1 MSRVFSTWLRRQGTA
16 LVVLVALSPLSPQAQ
31 TLIENVHG
39 YTMKGGERVTFTAMA
54 FDRGL
59 VTAIYTDPQEAATAT
74 VARRIDGAGAT
85 LLPGLIDAHGHVT
98 RHGRLLA
105 SVDLAGVAS
114 EQAAAA
120 QVADYLRT
128 QPGAARVTGGGWNQV
143 LWPGRRFP
151 HRRTLDAISESVPI
165 ALSRVDRH
173 ALWVNS
179 AALALADIDG
189 DTPDPAGGQ
198 IVRDADGQ
206 PTGVLIDN
214 AMQLVLGA
222 FPSEAPAVIATHQS
236 RALQDLARLGITGVH
251 DAGVTADE
259 LTAYRSLL
267 ARAALP
273 IRVYAMLRPDN
284 DALLAEGPHVDRSGM
299 LAAQSV
305 KISSDGALG
314 SRGAALEED
323 YADEPGHRGLLLLE
337 ERVLAETMRRAA
349 RAGFQVNTHAI
360 GDRANRLVLDVLE
373 QMRTEDGDA
382 GLRHRVEHA
391 QILAPAD
398 LERFAALG
406 VIASVQPTH
415 ATSDK
420 NMAGDR
426 LGEERLAGAYA
437 WQSLLDSGARVA
449 FGSDFPVED
458 PNPFY
463 GLHAAV
469 TRQDRE
475 GEPPG
480 GWLPAEKLDR
490 TAALSLFTEG
500 GAWAMHAEERLGRL
514 LPGYAADFVL
524 VRDDPFAVPAEDLWR
539 NAVLQT
545 WTDGRLVFSAQTGE

>member
-1 MSRVFSTWLRRQGTA
+1 MARVFSSWLRRQGIA
-16 LVVLVALSPLSPQAQ
+16 LVVLVALPPLSLQAQ

-39 YTMKGGERVTFTAMA
+39 YTVKNGERVTFTAMA

-59 VTAIYTDPQEAATAT
+59 VTAIYTDPQEAAAAIVT
-74 VARRIDGAGAT
+74 RRIDGAGAT

-120 QVADYLRT
+120 RVADFLRT

-143 LWPGRRFP
+143 LWPGKRFP
-151 HRRTLDAISESVPI
+151 HRRTLDAVSESVPI

-179 AALALADIDG
+179 AALELADIDS

-198 IVRDADGQ
+198 ILRDTDGQ

-222 FPSEAPAVIATHQS
+222 FPDETPAAIATHQS
-236 RALQDLARLGITGVH
+236 RALHDLARLGMTGVH
-251 DAGVTADE
+251 DAGVTTDE

-267 ARAALP
+267 ARSALP
-273 IRVYAMLRPDN
+273 IRVYAMLRPDSN
-284 DALLAEGPHVDRSGM
+284 ALLAQGPHVDPSGM

-314 SRGAALEED
+314 SRGAALEAD
-323 YADEPGHRGLLLLE
+323 YTDQRGHRGLLLLE
-337 ERVLAETMRRAA
+337 ESVLADTMRRAA

-373 QMRTEDGDA
+373 QMQAEDGDA

-391 QILAPAD
+391 QILRPQD
-398 LERFAALG
+398 LQRFAALG
-406 VIASVQPTH
+406 VIASIQPTH
-415 ATSDK
+415 ATSDM
-420 NMAGDR
+420 NMAADR
-426 LGEERLAGAYA
+426 LGNDRLEAAYA
-437 WQSLLDSGARVA
+437 WQSLLDSGARLA
-449 FGSDFPVED
+449 GGSDFPVEH
-458 PNPFY
+458 PNPFH
-463 GLHAAV
+463 GLYSAV
-469 TRQDRE
+469 TRQDQA

-480 GWLPAEKLDR
+480 GWLPTQKMTRD
-490 TAALSLFTEG
+490 AALALFTEG
-500 GAWAMHAEERLGRL
+500 AAFAGHAEGRVGRL
-514 LPGYAADFVL
+514 LPGYAADFIL
-524 VRDDPFAVPAEDLWR
+524 VRDDYFRIPEADIWKNR
-539 NAVLQT
+539 VLST
-545 WTDGRLVFSAQTGE
+545 WVAGEKIYDAGD

>member
-16 LVVLVALSPLSPQAQ
+16 LLVLVALSPLSLQAQ
-31 TLIENVHG
+31 TLIENVRG
-39 YTMKGGERVTFTAMA
+39 YTLKDGERVTFTAMA

-59 VTAIYTDPQEAATAT
+59 VTAIYTDAQEAAAAT
-74 VARRIDGAGAT
+74 VTRRIDGAGAT

-114 EQAAAA
+114 EQAAATR
-120 QVADYLRT
+120 VADFLHT
-128 QPGAARVTGGGWNQV
+128 QPDAARVTGGGWNQV

-151 HRRTLDAISESVPI
+151 HRRTLDAVSESVPI

-179 AALALADIDG
+179 AALELADIG
-189 DTPDPAGGQ
+189 SDTPDPAGGQ
-198 IVRDADGQ
+198 ILRDADGQ

-222 FPSEAPAVIATHQS
+222 FPNEAPAVIATHQS
-236 RALQDLARLGITGVH
+236 RALHDLARLGVTGVH

-259 LTAYRSLL
+259 LTAYRALL
-267 ARAALP
+267 ARSALP
-273 IRVYAMLRPDN
+273 IRVYAMLRPDS
-284 DALLAEGPHVDRSGM
+284 DALLAQGPHVDPSGM

-323 YADEPGHRGLLLLE
+323 YADQPGHRGLLLLE
-337 ERVLAETMRRAA
+337 ESVLADTMRAAA

-373 QMRTEDGDA
+373 QMQAEDGDT

-391 QILAPAD
+391 QILRPQD
-398 LERFAALG
+398 LQRFAVLE
-406 VIASVQPTH
+406 VIASIQPTH
-415 ATSDK
+415 ATSDM
-420 NMAGDR
+420 NMAADR
-426 LGEERLAGAYA
+426 LGDERLEAAYA
-437 WQSLLDSGARVA
+437 WQSLLESGARLA
-449 FGSDFPVED
+449 GGSDFPVEN
-458 PNPFY
+458 PNPFH
-463 GLHAAV
+463 GLYSAV
-469 TRQDRE
+469 TRQDQA

-480 GWLPAEKLDR
+480 GWLPTQKMTRD
-490 TAALSLFTEG
+490 AALALFTEG
-500 GAWAMHAEERLGRL
+500 AAFAGHAEDRVGRL
-514 LPGYAADFVL
+514 LPGYAADFIL
-524 VRDDPFAVPAEDLWR
+524 VRDDYFQITEADIWNNR
-539 NAVLQT
+539 VLST
-545 WTDGRLVFSAQTGE
+545 WVAGEKVYDAGD

>member
-1 MSRVFSTWLRRQGTA
+1 MSRVIPTCLRMTGIA
-16 LVVLVALSPLSPQAQ
+16 LVMSVALLPLSLQAQ

-39 YTMKGGERVTFTAMA
+39 YTLKDGERVTFTAMA

-59 VTAIYTDPQEAATAT
+59 VTAIYTDPQEAAAAT
-74 VARRIDGAGAT
+74 VTRRIDGAGAT

-120 QVADYLRT
+120 RVADFLRT

-143 LWPGRRFP
+143 LWPGKQFP
-151 HRRTLDAISESVPI
+151 HRRTLDAVSESVPI

-179 AALALADIDG
+179 AALELADIDS

-198 IVRDADGQ
+198 ILRDTDGQ

-222 FPSEAPAVIATHQS
+222 FPDEAPAVIATHQS
-236 RALQDLARLGITGVH
+236 RALHDLARLGMTGVH

-267 ARAALP
+267 ARSALP
-273 IRVYAMLRPDN
+273 IRVYAMLRPDS
-284 DALLAEGPHVDRSGM
+284 DALLAQGPHVDPSGM

-323 YADEPGHRGLLLLE
+323 YTDQPGHRGLLLLE
-337 ERVLAETMRRAA
+337 ESVLADTMRRAA

-373 QMRTEDGDA
+373 QMQTEGGGA

-391 QILAPAD
+391 QILRPQD
-398 LERFAALG
+398 LQRFAALG
-406 VIASVQPTH
+406 VIASIQPTH
-415 ATSDK
+415 ATSDM
-420 NMAGDR
+420 NMAADR
-426 LGEERLAGAYA
+426 LGNDRLEAAYA
-437 WQSLLDSGARVA
+437 WQSLLESGARLA
-449 FGSDFPVED
+449 GGSDFPVEQ
-458 PNPFY
+458 PNPFH
-463 GLHAAV
+463 GLYSAV
-469 TRQDRE
+469 TRQDQA

-480 GWLPAEKLDR
+480 GWLPTQKMTRD
-490 TAALSLFTEG
+490 AALALFTEG
-500 GAWAMHAEERLGRL
+500 AAFAGHAEDRVGRL
-514 LPGYAADFVL
+514 LPGYAADFIL
-524 VRDDPFAVPAEDLWR
+524 VRDDYFRIPEADIWKNR
-539 NAVLQT
+539 VLST
-545 WTDGRLVFSAQTGE
+545 WVGGEKVYEAGD